1 MVQSLQRRRVTDRSL
16 TVLTVVLLVEVI
28 VMPPLIELG
37 VLDRNWA
44 DAGFMGLLALA
55 AWLLFDRTAIGK
67 VFFALA
73 FISVVLRGANI
84 WQPDADL
91 RTADAAFAAASLLA
105 LTWLTLL
112 YTLASGRINTHRIFG
127 AIGAFLLV
135 GLAFAQLHRLVALNV
150 DGAYLLLGVPA
161 NYDAV
166 ASRLNYFS
174 FITLTSLGYGDITPA
189 SPVARSL
196 TVLEALVGVLY
207 PAALLGW
214 LVSLVARQSAPLK

>member
-1 MVQSLQRRRVTDRSL
+1 MVQSLERRRTTDRSL
-16 TVLTVVLLVEVI
+16 TVLTVVLLVEAI
-28 VMPPLIELG
+28 VVPPLIELG
-37 VLDRNWA
+37 VVDQHWA

-55 AWLLFDRTAIGK
+55 AWLLFDRTSIGK
-67 VFFALA
+67 IFFALA
-73 FISVVLRGANI
+73 FISVVLRAANI
-84 WQPDADL
+84 WRPEMDL
-91 RTADAAFAAASLLA
+91 RTADAGFAAASLLA

-112 YTLASGRINTHRIFG
+112 YTLASGRINAHRVFG

-150 DGAYLLLGVPA
+150 SGAYLVLGVPA
-161 NYDAV
+161 DYTAV

-174 FITLTSLGYGDITPA
+174 FITLTSLGYGDITPV

>member
-1 MVQSLQRRRVTDRSL
+1 MVQSLERRRVTDRSL
-16 TVLTVVLLVEVI
+16 TVLTLVLLVEAI

-37 VLDRNWA
+37 VVDRNWA
-44 DAGFMGLLALA
+44 DAGFMGVLALA
-55 AWLLFDRTAIGK
+55 TFLLFDRTAIGK
-67 VFFALA
+67 IFFALA
-73 FISVVLRGANI
+73 FISVVLRAANI
-84 WQPDADL
+84 RYPDTEL
-91 RTADAAFAAASLLA
+91 RAADASFAAAALLA

-112 YTLASGRINTHRIFG
+112 YTLASGRINAHRVFG

-135 GLAFAQLHRLVALNV
+135 GLAFAQLHRLVAIHV
-150 DGAYLLLGVPA
+150 SGAYLVLGVPSD
-161 NYDAV
+161 YEAV
-166 ASRLNYFS
+166 VSRLNYFS
-174 FITLTSLGYGDITPA
+174 FITLTSLGYGDITPV

>member
-1 MVQSLQRRRVTDRSL
+1 MVQSLERRRITDRSL
-16 TVLTVVLLVEVI
+16 TVLTLVLLVEAI

-37 VLDRNWA
+37 AVDRHWA
-44 DAGFMGLLALA
+44 DASFMGLLALA
-55 AWLLFDRTAIGK
+55 TWLLFDRTPIGK
-67 VFFALA
+67 IFFALA

-84 WQPDADL
+84 WQPDAEL

-112 YTLASGRINTHRIFG
+112 YTLASGRINAHRVFG

-135 GLAFAQLHRLVALNV
+135 GLAFAQLHRLVAIHV
-150 DGAYLLLGVPA
+150 SGAYLVLGAPA
-161 NYDAV
+161 DYAAV
-166 ASRLNYFS
+166 ESRLNYFS
-174 FITLTSLGYGDITPA
+174 FITLTSLGYGDITPV

-214 LVSLVARQSAPLK
+214 LVSLVARQSVPLK